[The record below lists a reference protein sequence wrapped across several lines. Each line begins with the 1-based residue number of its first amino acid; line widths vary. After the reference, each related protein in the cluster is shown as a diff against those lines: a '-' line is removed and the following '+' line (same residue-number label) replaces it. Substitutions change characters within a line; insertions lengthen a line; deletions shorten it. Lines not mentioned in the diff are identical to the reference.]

1 MNNSLS
7 THINKKAHKNKP
19 TTIGT
24 ATKKQIEIENKMVD
38 TAADIDVEKM
48 NDINNNGNGEGE
60 GEGAKSKCCNLYNG
74 NVDAIGL
81 SWLGK

>member
-1 MNNSLS
+1 
-7 THINKKAHKNKP
+7 
-19 TTIGT
+19 
-24 ATKKQIEIENKMVD
+24 MVD

-81 SWLGK
+81 SWLGKYIILLSKDQGERRRNNKTYAY

>member
-1 MNNSLS
+1 
-7 THINKKAHKNKP
+7 
-19 TTIGT
+19 
-24 ATKKQIEIENKMVD
+24 MVD

-48 NDINNNGNGEGE
+48 NDTNNNGNGEGE